1 VTAVSLSEV
10 SVRFSSSSGSVVAL
24 ERTSLDV
31 ESNEIVSVVG
41 PSGCGKTTLLNLV
54 AGFLAPT
61 AGSVLLDGVP
71 SGPPSADRAVVFQA
85 DAVFPWLTVR
95 QNLEYGP
102 RVRGLR
108 SEAYRDRVDHFL
120 EKVGLTQF
128 AEAFPKTLS
137 GGMRKR
143 VDLARAYVS
152 NPKVLLMDEPFGAL
166 DVFTKEA
173 MWRVLGDI
181 LEEERKTVI
190 FVTHDIEEAIIVSDR
205 VVAMTP
211 RPAKVAAEVPV
222 PFPFPRP
229 LELRSSPEFQG
240 MRQRLSA
247 ILAEQVL

>member
-1 VTAVSLSEV
+1 MTAVSLSQV
-10 SVRFSSSSGSVVAL
+10 SVRFTSSSGSVAAL
-24 ERTSLDV
+24 DDTTLNID
-31 ESNEIVSVVG
+31 SNEIVSVVG

-61 AGSVLLDGVP
+61 TGSVLLDGVP

-102 RVRGLR
+102 RVRGLK
-108 SEAYRDRVDHFL
+108 SAAYRDRVDHFL
-120 EKVGLTQF
+120 DKVGLTQF

-152 NPKVLLMDEPFGAL
+152 DPKVLLMDEPFGAL

-190 FVTHDIEEAIIVSDR
+190 FVTHDIEEAIIVADR

-229 LELRSSPEFQG
+229 LELRSVPEFQS
-240 MRQRLSA
+240 MRQELSA
-247 ILAEQVL
+247 MLAEQVA

>member
-1 VTAVSLSEV
+1 MTAVSFSEV
-10 SVRFSSSSGSVVAL
+10 SVRFWSPPDAVVAL
-24 ERTSLDV
+24 DRTSLDV
-31 ESNEIVSVVG
+31 ESNEIVSIVG

-61 AGSVLLDGVP
+61 DGSVLLDGVP
-71 SGPPSADRAVVFQA
+71 AGPPSADRAVVFQA

-102 RVRGLR
+102 RVRKEPSG
-108 SEAYRDRVDHFL
+108 AYRDRVDHFM

-128 AEAFPKTLS
+128 ADAFPKTLS

-181 LEEERKTVI
+181 LEDERKTVI
-190 FVTHDIEEAIIVSDR
+190 FVTHDIEEAIIVADR

-211 RPAKVAAEVPV
+211 RPAKVAAEVAV
-222 PFPFPRP
+222 PFPFPQAART
-229 LELRSSPEFQG
+229 EGF
-240 MRQRLSA
+240 A
-247 ILAEQVL
+247 